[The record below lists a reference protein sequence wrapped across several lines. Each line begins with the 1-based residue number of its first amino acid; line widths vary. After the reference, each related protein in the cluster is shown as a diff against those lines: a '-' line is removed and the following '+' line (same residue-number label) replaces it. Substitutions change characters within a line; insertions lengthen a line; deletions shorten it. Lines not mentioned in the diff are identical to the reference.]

1 MKRVISS
8 ACLFAKNVYQGSAC
22 RQVNASAL
30 PVITVITVNLVSFDL
45 WEFSLPVYR
54 SFYISCIK
62 IQFTSSIFFIIVCRN
77 LINLFVLTTK
87 RSKGYISRWN
97 KPTFLRVTSA
107 NNFHP
112 PSRFWNRYSTV
123 FFPLSFPLQHRVR
136 RVSRENGKVTIRC
149 SLVIAPLLS
158 RKKKRRKMREIQ
170 GF

>member
-87 RSKGYISRWN
+87 RSKGYISRSM
-97 KPTFLRVTSA
+97 KQADLPPSA

-112 PSRFWNRYSTV
+112 PFDSEIDIRPCFPALFPPSTSRSK
-123 FFPLSFPLQHRVR
+123 SF
-136 RVSRENGKVTIRC
+136 
-149 SLVIAPLLS
+149 S
-158 RKKKRRKMREIQ
+158 RKRKSNDQVLARNCAAIIA
-170 GF
+170 